1 MNELAN
7 APVEL
12 VARGETIVKL
22 ENSTQMSIAIQR
34 PRDEKKILT
43 DCLKELDLYPSMA
56 EEAIYNKP
64 VGKDDK
70 GKMKYAEGLSIRA
83 AESIGNRWDNS
94 SFGVEIVAEDEESA
108 SIAAVWLDYERNTRH
123 IAMQRVSK
131 FYKSKT
137 GQIIRHSPDRFD
149 LVLKA
154 NGSKN
159 LREIILRSLPAGL
172 KKEYEIKARNILK
185 GGSLPGQRMAVVN
198 RFADLGVIQRK
209 IEEFQGKGKD
219 EWTREDVIELA
230 GLANAIRDGETSIEE
245 TFGGKE
251 SSKKE
256 DPQVKSGLQPK
267 ETIVD
272 VEPEKTEEVQIEDN
286 PTEAEALEAAK
297 VAGMVPEE
305 KYNKGENLPED
316 PNKKIVA
323 EFTKTILIFQKKKD
337 LREWY
342 EKSRGEW
349 KKSFDAKMYLEITR
363 LINDRLGKMKE

>member
-1 MNELAN
+1 
-7 APVEL
+7 
-12 VARGETIVKL
+12 
-22 ENSTQMSIAIQR
+22 
-34 PRDEKKILT
+34 
-43 DCLKELDLYPSMA
+43 MA

-64 VGKDDK
+64 VGKDTTT

-94 SFGVEIVAEDEESA
+94 SFGVEIVGEDDESA

-185 GGSLPGQRMAVVN
+185 GGSLPGQRTAVVG
-198 RFADLGVIQRK
+198 RFSDLGVTQQR
-209 IEEFQGKGKD
+209 IEEFQGKMKD
-219 EWTREDVIELA
+219 EWSREDVIELA

-245 TFGGKE
+245 TFGSKE
-251 SSKKE
+251 TPKKE
-256 DPQVKSGLQPK
+256 ESQPKSGLQPK

-272 VEPEKTEEVQIEDN
+272 VEPEKTPETQAEDN
-286 PTEAEALEAAK
+286 PTEAEALEAEKA
-297 VAGMVPEE
+297 AGMIPEE
-305 KYNKGENLPED
+305 GPPREEKPSED
-316 PNKKIVA
+316 PDKKIIA
-323 EFTKTILIFQKKKD
+323 DFAKGIFAFQKKKD

-342 EKSRGEW
+342 EKNRGEW
-349 KKSFDAKMYLEITR
+349 KKAYDPKMYLEITR
-363 LINDRLGKMKE
+363 LVNDRLGKVDRKSVV